1 MGNPVIRKR
10 TIQHPGFE
18 FFETDMSI
26 YKEYVQDNDA
36 LIVGFFSRGPVMT
49 PVSIKNLNDYS
60 VYFGTPESE
69 AEIYFYKGIE
79 AVLDAGGTVT
89 ALRLPYD
96 NTTCG
101 ITEAGPEPQYRALKG
116 NFVNSTI
123 FPEDINLAYEGGTT
137 FKNIE
142 FKPAIIDQKDITEI
156 VGGTSADDFVI
167 VNKYNDVLTPRGEEI
182 FVTVLGAGNAIREQ
196 GLDVDAAMFGEEHD
210 YVGASIAKTPVHLM
224 APLVLAS
231 DLENVG
237 DVLVSRE
244 RIKWE
249 SNGELAEDG
258 TMLTVADSF
267 AETLPTW
274 FPTLPTYMGAG
285 DEVFVDPRKDDII
298 TVVVSKIKPSVLE
311 SGKSNIVI
319 LETFSGSIFKGS
331 VDQISNES
339 NYIGDIINGSS
350 NFISFYGK
358 PEYKVRT
365 SVNEEGKEIEI
376 SVGFDMEEDTILV
389 SEQLPLRFS
398 WKEGAETSI
407 KSCEYVTTV
416 NEYNGEEHS
425 HYVIE
430 LNETSSK
437 ISLKKSILK
446 KDSPIADYV
455 KSVIR
460 PALKKVANNIKYV
473 YRDVYDCGLSSVIA
487 FRDEDGIY
495 NPTKTDPNETT
506 SPSFLRASLWKKVV
520 LEFARHCQ
528 FKHKLSMFHA
538 DSPRKLV
545 LNGNLSRTD
554 DLFQDQDTVV
564 FTPKK
569 IQTISI
575 KDNTY
580 MSQNAQWYEVAD
592 EFNKTMMWIPNSIRL
607 AGDITTNDT
616 TGNVW
621 DAPAGHRYGVVK
633 NVARVAFNPEQE
645 IQDRLYSN
653 CINYAV
659 AWPDGVTTIEGQKTA
674 YSEISTLNRVNAR
687 RLLIWL
693 ERWSQKV
700 SADYIYEPN
709 TSEVR
714 EKFVAALEE
723 EFKRCFT
730 LGGLYGYRIV
740 CDETNNPGEVIDRN
754 ELRVAIMVQIT
765 KTVEFILAN
774 FIIAKTGVN
783 LEEISPVF

>member
-26 YKEYVQDNDA
+26 YKEYVQNNDA
-36 LIVGFFSRGPVMT
+36 LIVGFFSRGPIMT

-79 AVLDAGGTVT
+79 AILDAGGTVT

-101 ITEAGPEPQYRALKG
+101 ITAEGPAPQYRALKG
-116 NFVNSTI
+116 RFTESVI
-123 FPEDINLAYEGGTT
+123 QPKDISSAYEGGTK

-142 FKPAIIDQKDITEI
+142 FTRHEIDQSDIIKI
-156 VGGTSADDFVI
+156 VGGTSDADFVI
-167 VNKYNDVLTPRGEEI
+167 INKFNDIVTTRGEEI

-196 GLDVDAAMFGEEHD
+196 GLNVEED
-210 YVGASIAKTPVHLM
+210 YENETFNLM
-224 APLVLAS
+224 TPLVISEA
-231 DLENVG
+231 LENKG
-237 DVLVSRE
+237 QTLVSRE

-258 TMLTVADSF
+258 TMLTVADSY
-267 AETLPTW
+267 AESLPAW
-274 FPTLPTYMGAG
+274 FPAIPTYMTA
-285 DEVFVDPRKDDII
+285 DDTVFIDPRKDDVI
-298 TVVVSKIKPSVLE
+298 TVIVSKIKPSVLE

-331 VDQISNES
+331 VDQVSNES
-339 NYIGDIINGSS
+339 NYIGDIINSSS
-350 NFISFYGK
+350 NFITFYGK
-358 PEYKVRT
+358 PKYDEY
-365 SVNEEGKEIEI
+365 NI
-376 SVGFDMEEDTILV
+376 EEDTILV
-389 SEQLPLRFS
+389 SNQIPYRFS
-398 WKEGAETSI
+398 WKDGSSVSAI
-407 KSCEYVTTV
+407 CQYVSETV
-416 NEYNGEEHS
+416 NEYTGVKEDG
-425 HYVIE
+425 HYEITNVSE
-430 LNETSSK
+430 NEV
-437 ISLKKSILK
+437 SLKKAILK
-446 KDSPIADYV
+446 AENNGLDYV
-455 KSVIR
+455 KDVVR
-460 PALKKVANNIKYV
+460 LALKKVANNVKYV
-473 YRDVYDCGLSSVIA
+473 YRDVYDCGLSSIIT
-487 FRDEDGIY
+487 FREADETGDYVY
-495 NPTKTDPNETT
+495 NPTRTVATETT
-506 SPSFLRASLWKKVV
+506 SPSFLKSSEWKKVV

-545 LNGNLSRTD
+545 LNGNLSRAD

-580 MSQNAQWYEVAD
+580 MSQNAQWYEVSD

-607 AGDITTNDT
+607 AGDITNNDIN
-616 TGNVW
+616 GNVW

-633 NVARVAFNPEQE
+633 NIARAAFNPETE
-645 IQDRLYSN
+645 IQDRLYTN
-653 CINYAV
+653 CINYAIT
-659 AWPDGVTTIEGQKTA
+659 WPDTVTTIEGQKTS
-674 YSEISTLNRVNAR
+674 YSEISTLNRINAR

-693 ERWSQKV
+693 ERWSQTV

-740 CDETNNPGEVIDRN
+740 CDATNNPGEVIDRN

-765 KTVEFILAN
+765 KTIEFILAN
-774 FIIAKTGVN
+774 FIITKTGVN

>member
-26 YKEYVQDNDA
+26 YKEYVQNNDA
-36 LIVGFFSRGPVMT
+36 LVVGFFSRGPIMT

-89 ALRLPYD
+89 ALRLPYA
-96 NTTCG
+96 NTTCEMSNSG
-101 ITEAGPEPQYRALKG
+101 ADPLFRALKG
-116 NFVNSTI
+116 SFVDS
-123 FPEDINLAYEGGTT
+123 DIHPTDIAFAYEGGTT

-142 FKPAIIDQKDITEI
+142 FKPAVISQSDITAV
-156 VGGTSADDFVI
+156 VGGTSDHDFVI
-167 VNKYNDVLTPRGEEI
+167 INKFNDIVTSRGEEI
-182 FVTVLGAGNAIREQ
+182 FVTVLGAGNAIRYQ
-196 GLDVDAAMFGEEHD
+196 GLDVSESGISEYTGDETTIKLMNDLVIDSKEQNPGE
-210 YVGASIAKTPVHLM
+210 S
-224 APLVLAS
+224 
-231 DLENVG
+231 
-237 DVLVSRE
+237 LVSRE

-249 SNGELAEDG
+249 SNGELSAEG
-258 TMLTVADSF
+258 VMLTVGDSF
-267 AETLPTW
+267 AETLPAW
-274 FPTLPTYMGAG
+274 FPTISTYTTPT
-285 DEVFVDPRKDDII
+285 DEVFVDPRKDDVI
-298 TVVVSKIKPSVLE
+298 TVVVSKIKPSNLE
-311 SGKSNIVI
+311 SGKSTIVI

-339 NYIGDIINGSS
+339 NYIGDIINSSS
-350 NFISFYGK
+350 NYITFYGK
-358 PEYKVRT
+358 SQYSK
-365 SVNEEGKEIEI
+365 
-376 SVGFDMEEDTILV
+376 FDMEEDTILV
-389 SEQLPLRFS
+389 SKQEPWRFS
-398 WKEGAETSI
+398 WKDGAALISLD
-407 KSCEYVTTV
+407 KDEYTG
-416 NEYNGEEHS
+416 EY
-425 HYVIE
+425 E
-430 LNETSSK
+430 LKERGTISLAKK
-437 ISLKKSILK
+437 ISTPEIVDYSKTIL
-446 KDSPIADYV
+446 
-455 KSVIR
+455 R
-460 PALKKVANNIKYV
+460 PALKKVSNNIKFL
-473 YRDVYDCGLSSVIA
+473 YRDAYDFGLSSVITY
-487 FRDEDGIY
+487 RDEDGFY
-495 NPTKTDPNETT
+495 QPTKTVATETNQPQFIRSNE
-506 SPSFLRASLWKKVV
+506 WKKVV
-520 LEFARHCQ
+520 TEFARHCQ

-545 LNGNLSRTD
+545 LNGNLSRSD

-569 IQTISI
+569 VQTISI

-580 MSQNAQWYEVAD
+580 VSQNAQWYEVSD

-607 AGDITTNDT
+607 AGNITTNDIN
-616 TGNVW
+616 GNVW

-633 NVARVAFNPEQE
+633 NIARVAFNPEPE
-645 IQDRLYSN
+645 IQDRLYTN

-693 ERWSQKV
+693 ERWSQTV
-700 SADYIYEPN
+700 SHDYIYEPN

-714 EKFVAALEE
+714 EKFVAALET

-740 CDETNNPGEVIDRN
+740 CDATNNPAEVIDRN
-754 ELRVAIMVQIT
+754 ELRVAIMVQIS
-765 KTVEFILAN
+765 KTIEFVLAN
-774 FIIAKTGVN
+774 FIITKTGVN
-783 LEEISPVF
+783 LEELSPVF

>member
-26 YKEYVQDNDA
+26 YKEYVQNNDA
-36 LIVGFFSRGPVMT
+36 LVVGFFSRGPIMT

-101 ITEAGPEPQYRALKG
+101 ISKSDGIVPQYRVLTCE
-116 NFVNSTI
+116 FDDCPVD
-123 FPEDINLAYEGGTT
+123 PLDIKSAYEGGTQ
-137 FKNIE
+137 FKTIKFTPSIVNQE
-142 FKPAIIDQKDITEI
+142 YITTV
-156 VGGTSADDFVI
+156 VGGLAKEDFVI
-167 VNKYNDVLTPRGEEI
+167 INKYNDIVTDRGEEI
-182 FVTVLGAGNAIREQ
+182 FVTVLGAGNAIRTQ
-196 GLDVDAAMFGEEHD
+196 GLNEGKAETE
-210 YVGASIAKTPVHLM
+210 IKLM
-224 APLVLAS
+224 KDLVIS
-231 DLENVG
+231 DLVNEYTG
-237 DVLVSRE
+237 EHEDPLYDLFDFGAIVSRE

-249 SNGELAEDG
+249 SNGELDKHGE
-258 TMLTVADSF
+258 MLTVANSYP
-267 AETLPTW
+267 ESLPVW
-274 FPTLPTYMGAG
+274 FPQISTYTVSVKEN
-285 DEVFVDPRKDDII
+285 DTYVDKTYIDPRKDDFI
-298 TVVVSKIKPSVLE
+298 TVVVSKIKPSTLE
-311 SGKSNIVI
+311 AGKFNIVT

-331 VDQISNES
+331 IDQVSNES
-339 NYIGDIINGSS
+339 NYIGDIINTSS

-358 PEYKVRT
+358 TNYEKYNK
-365 SVNEEGKEIEI
+365 
-376 SVGFDMEEDTILV
+376 EEDTILV
-389 SEQLPLRFS
+389 VDQEPWRFS
-398 WKEGAETSI
+398 WKDGAAKTI
-407 KSCEYVTTV
+407 TV
-416 NEYNGEEHS
+416 NVDEHTG
-425 HYVIE
+425 IE
-430 LNETSSK
+430 SITASEDK
-437 ISLKKSILK
+437 ISLKKVILDPA
-446 KDSPIADYV
+446 KDIEYV
-455 KSVIR
+455 TDILR
-460 PALKKVANNIKYV
+460 PALKKVANNIKFL
-473 YRDVYDCGLSSVIA
+473 YRDAYDFGLSSVIT
-487 FRDEDGIY
+487 FRDANTGVY
-495 NPTKTDPNETT
+495 QPTKTENITGSDP
-506 SPSFLRASLWKKVV
+506 SAIKSSAWKKVV

-545 LNGNLSRTD
+545 LNGNLSFAD
-554 DLFQDQDTVV
+554 DLYQDQDTVI

-607 AGDITTNDT
+607 AGDITFNDIN
-616 TGNVW
+616 GNVW
-621 DAPAGHRYGVVK
+621 DAPAGHRYGLVK
-633 NVARVAFNPEQE
+633 NTVRVAFNPEPE

-659 AWPDGVTTIEGQKTA
+659 TWPDGVTTIEGQKTA

-693 ERWSQKV
+693 ERWSQMV
-700 SADYIYEPN
+700 SADFIYEPN
-709 TSEVR
+709 TSDVR

-740 CDETNNPGEVIDRN
+740 CDDTNNSAEVIDRN
-754 ELRVAIMVQIT
+754 ELRVAIMVQIS
-765 KTVEFILAN
+765 KTIEFVLAN
-774 FIIAKTGVN
+774 FIITKTGVN